1 MKTSISLKN
10 NSISKRFNLLPK
22 YRIFKLCF
30 KSGSFPYLLLRN
42 RLKVEIVLKMQKR
55 DLNVRILFKFLP

>member
-42 RLKVEIVLKMQKR
+42 RLKVEIVLKMQKE
-55 DLNVRILFKFLP
+55 I